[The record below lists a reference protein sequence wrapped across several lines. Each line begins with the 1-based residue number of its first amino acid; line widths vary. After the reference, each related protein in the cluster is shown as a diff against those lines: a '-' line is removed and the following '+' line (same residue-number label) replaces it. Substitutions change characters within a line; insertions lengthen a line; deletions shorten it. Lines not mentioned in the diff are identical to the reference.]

1 MAHSIPKTFNDIVA
15 KAVKTYPSL
24 APLMFLYGVG
34 TFDAGLL
41 MASRE
46 SEKQNNIIT
55 KLYLGM
61 SDNARQNVSERYP
74 ALSSHLERAFLKKNL
89 PAAKRKSH
97 PKKM

>member
-61 SDNARQNVSERYP
+61 SDNARQNVSERYRFSNDIFSYHSCLC
-74 ALSSHLERAFLKKNL
+74 A
-89 PAAKRKSH
+89 
-97 PKKM
+97 